1 MMCQKTCQSEDE
13 KKPYGIRLKRSLFD
27 SSCVR
32 LCVKMPGFR
41 GRKSKE
47 NTFSVNLGKKELTKH
62 FYLVSLW
69 LKRSIVIQGT
79 IRRIGRC
86 MHPNSLTT

>member
-13 KKPYGIRLKRSLFD
+13 KKPYGVRLKRSLFD

-47 NTFSVNLGKKELTKH
+47 KTFSVNLNKKRTHQAFLLGEFVANPVDYDTRDGCTL
-62 FYLVSLW
+62 
-69 LKRSIVIQGT
+69 
-79 IRRIGRC
+79 
-86 MHPNSLTT
+86 